1 MPTMYPVAMYPVYY
15 AVEKSR
21 MHFQSHQIRHY
32 TILMPNEPFGPDIPV

>member
-21 MHFQSHQIRHY
+21 HFQSHQIRHY